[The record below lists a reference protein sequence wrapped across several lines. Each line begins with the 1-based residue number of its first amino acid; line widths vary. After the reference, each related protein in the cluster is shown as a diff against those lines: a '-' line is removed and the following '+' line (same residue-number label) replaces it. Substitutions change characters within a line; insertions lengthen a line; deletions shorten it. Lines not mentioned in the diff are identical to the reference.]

1 MNAAPRIIR
10 GAATWLLA
18 PFEPGPLP
26 TAPTGAEGPADVADD
41 EADVDEAL
49 ASAPG
54 VTTNV
59 VPEAVEEVLEAVED
73 APEEA
78 PDEDEAPRQL
88 ASLLSV
94 TVITPL
100 QASLSWLSTKDNW
113 IEVPAGTAAVTFKE
127 LPQLLEP

>member
-1 MNAAPRIIR
+1 MNVAPRIMR
-10 GAATWLLA
+10 GAAIWRLA
-18 PFEPGPLP
+18 LFEPGPLP
-26 TAPTGAEGPADVADD
+26 TAPTGADGPADVADD

-49 ASAPG
+49 ASDPG
-54 VTTNV
+54 ATTNV
-59 VPEAVEEVLEAVED
+59 VPEAVEEVLEAV
-73 APEEA
+73 AEA

-88 ASLLSV
+88 ASLLPV

-100 QASLSWLSTKDNW
+100 QASLSLLSTKDNW

>member
-1 MNAAPRIIR
+1 MAPRIIR
-10 GAATWLLA
+10 GAATWRLA

-41 EADVDEAL
+41 EADDDVDEPL
-49 ASAPG
+49 ASDPG

-59 VPEAVEEVLEAVED
+59 VPEAVEEAV
-73 APEEA
+73 EEA
-78 PDEDEAPRQL
+78 PDEDEPLRQL
-88 ASLLSV
+88 ASLLPV

-100 QASLSWLSTKDNW
+100 QASLSLLSTKDIW
-113 IEVPAGTAAVTFKE
+113 IGVPAVTAAVTFKE